1 MSDEFPMARGS
12 VLRIDDE
19 PGTSIRVW
27 SGALWVTQEGD
38 ARDYYLTAGQSFT
51 VERRGTTIA
60 TAMHSAR
67 ISVSSPKVER
77 RTPRL
82 LQLFLSKEMGR

>member
-1 MSDEFPMARGS
+1 MTDEFPMARGS
-12 VLRIDDE
+12 VLRIEDE

-38 ARDYYLTAGQSFT
+38 ARDYYLTAGQSLT

-67 ISVSSPKVER
+67 ISVTAPEGER

-82 LQLFLSKEMGR
+82 LQLFLSKEIG